1 MHLQKDDYRRSPGTI
16 NSHSMYGKNYSPVL
30 FKYRIPERLFKM
42 CQKIEKAYLMYIQR
56 LYITYPAFVLKFCF

>member
-42 CQKIEKAYLMYIQR
+42 CQKIEKANLMYIQ
-56 LYITYPAFVLKFCF
+56 